1 LGISRRKR
9 HPVGELPVQADLE
22 GILAGAGK
30 GNVEHQDGSRF
41 HVDHARRRL
50 TELYGAFAAE
60 ELAPCVV
67 DETDPN
73 GMNPDLRAPPANAEH
88 EVSAGVHRGEVREP
102 DVLEHAEHAEFALLI
117 NQGVVGDDGKIEM
130 QGSDDPD

>member
-9 HPVGELPVQADLE
+9 HPAGELPVQADLE
-22 GILAGAGK
+22 CVLAGAGK
-30 GNVEHQDGSRF
+30 GDVEHQDGSRF
-41 HVDHARRRL
+41 DVDHAGRRL
-50 TELYGAFAAE
+50 AKLYGAFATQ
-60 ELAPCVV
+60 ELAPRVV

-73 GMNPDLRAPPANAEH
+73 GMNPDLRAPAANAEH

-102 DVLEHAEHAEFALLI
+102 DVLEHAEHAEFALLV